1 MISITCKAPSKKFC
15 IDIGTSFLRTKTNH
29 RLPCEGKIAI
39 CHHHVY
45 SIQQAMHTLCT
56 RGESERERTPV
67 NVQILFCFCFSSDHA
82 TLFGLDKTITLA
94 CSNSSRSRTPAPS
107 PMTNPSRF
115 CLLQKT
121 LRGENSEPKLLGEN
135 RAVNQ

>member
-1 MISITCKAPSKKFC
+1 MYIAFSK
-15 IDIGTSFLRTKTNH
+15 
-29 RLPCEGKIAI
+29 
-39 CHHHVY
+39 
-45 SIQQAMHTLCT
+45 QCT
-56 RGESERERTPV
+56 RCAQGERARERTPV
-67 NVQILFCFCFSSDHA
+67 NVLILFYFFFSSDHV

-121 LRGENSEPKLLGEN
+121 LRGENSEPKLLGED